1 MNGSLIRTFKHAFE
15 NPLKIFDIDF
25 RNVKSA
31 KKKKK
36 KEKKI
41 GVDGKN
47 EVNSIFCEFLGDLYS
62 YFKSAVFFC

>member
-15 NPLKIFDIDF
+15 IPLKNFDVDS
-25 RNVKSA
+25 RNVKST
-31 KKKKK
+31 K

-62 YFKSAVFFC
+62 YFKSAVFFLLK

>member
-15 NPLKIFDIDF
+15 NPLKIFDIDS
-25 RNVKSA
+25 RNVKST
-31 KKKKK
+31 K